1 MREKRGL
8 RSSKMKTKRLQK
20 FKWSQKWST
29 NIDWLI
35 DWTWQLGKGES
46 KIVQNCVMSLM
57 DDLYWFLK
65 LAYDFVSYLLG
76 KQLNLSLEKSSEKW
90 WNKLLTTDQVKRFSF
105 YYFYLRQSSNILIIV
120 IRAFWIELNWI
131 DISGK
136 KK

>member
-1 MREKRGL
+1 
-8 RSSKMKTKRLQK
+8 
-20 FKWSQKWST
+20 
-29 NIDWLI
+29 
-35 DWTWQLGKGES
+35 
-46 KIVQNCVMSLM
+46 M